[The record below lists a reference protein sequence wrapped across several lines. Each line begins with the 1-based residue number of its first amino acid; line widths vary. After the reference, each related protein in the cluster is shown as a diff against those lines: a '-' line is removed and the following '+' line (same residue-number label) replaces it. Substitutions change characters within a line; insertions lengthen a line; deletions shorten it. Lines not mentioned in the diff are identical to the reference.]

1 MAKKGLQSH
10 SLSGSIVGGFSLK
23 VYDGTV
29 ISPGRLSFTPQLNHN
44 LCMYTQGIILHQM
57 VSSADQSVQDPD
69 APVGLPQS
77 EIERGHI
84 QKLAG

>member
-1 MAKKGLQSH
+1 MEVLMAVWTRQGDCPS
-10 SLSGSIVGGFSLK
+10 S
-23 VYDGTV
+23 
-29 ISPGRLSFTPQLNHN
+29 PQLNHN
-44 LCMYTQGIILHQM
+44 LCMYTQGIILHQT